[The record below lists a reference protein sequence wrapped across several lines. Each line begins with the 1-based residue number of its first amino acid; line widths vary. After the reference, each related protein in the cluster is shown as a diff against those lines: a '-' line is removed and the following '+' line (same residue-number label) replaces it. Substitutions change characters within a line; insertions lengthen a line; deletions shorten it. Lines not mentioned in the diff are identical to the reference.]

1 LVTSLPAFARYHN
14 VPLDTAGALDPSP
27 PSVMSSGA
35 AWERQALL
43 RARPCA
49 GDLALGEQVLGVIHR
64 AAYEG
69 GAPDVG
75 EMHHMRLRMQ
85 KELGR
90 EREGRFDLKTG
101 RGGLLD
107 IEFATQWLQM
117 RFGFDRRVRTTD
129 TLQALEALF
138 ASGYLFPAHY
148 ETLRAGYLFLR
159 RLEQRIH
166 ILRGAGTSVID
177 ERSSG
182 LSLLAR
188 RMGLHAQGS
197 LRPPAHLMRRYR
209 EVTGAVRAAYL
220 DVLRLDGEEPSSSS

>member
-1 LVTSLPAFARYHN
+1 MEKLSPDLILIPVSLGELADKITILEIKKEKISDQAKLTNIVRE
-14 VPLDTAGALDPSP
+14 LDLLSDVLHKQPVGDD
-27 PSVMSSGA
+27 VFH
-35 AWERQALL
+35 RLL
-43 RARPCA
+43 RE
-49 GDLALGEQVLGVIHR
+49 LGEVNR
-64 AAYEG
+64 
-69 GAPDVG
+69 
-75 EMHHMRLRMQ
+75 RLWDIEDRI
-85 KELGR
+85 R
-90 EREGRFDLKTG
+90 DCEREGRFDLKTG